1 MKKNF
6 FIIVLL
12 ITIFTV
18 SCKDKADSQSATV
31 TGKNTVK
38 HASGLEIYR
47 YEGYSIVKV
56 TAPWPDAKE
65 NFTYLLHKKG
75 ATIPDSLKSYTA
87 VQVPLKTI
95 AVTSTTHIP
104 SLESL
109 GAEHTLIAFPHT
121 EYVSS
126 LKTRALIDS
135 RKIKDVGT
143 NESINIEM
151 MIDLA
156 PDAMVAHS
164 IGSDNKT
171 LANLMQSG
179 IKVLYNGDWTE
190 QTPLGKAEWLKFFGA
205 LYDKNDEAEKLF
217 DTIET
222 EYNEAKKLAQ
232 SANNKPTILC
242 GAMYQNHWY
251 LPQGNSWAGYFLN
264 DAHSRYLWAGSKGTG
279 SLNLSFET
287 VLEKAKDADFWIGPS
302 EYTSLADMQK
312 ANPHYAEFKAFHNKN
327 VYSWSSKKGPT
338 GGLLYY
344 ELAPNRPD
352 LVLKDLIKIFHP
364 ELLPNHTL
372 QFFDKLN

>member
-1 MKKNF
+1 MKKSL
-6 FIIVLL
+6 IAIVLF
-12 ITIFTV
+12 ISAFAV
-18 SCKDKADSQSATV
+18 SCKKEAIEKVKAATGV
-31 TGKNTVK
+31 NTVK
-38 HASGLEIYR
+38 HATGLEIYR
-47 YEGYSIVKV
+47 HEGYSIVKV

-65 NFTYLLHKKG
+65 SFTYVLHKKDV
-75 ATIPDSLKSYTA
+75 TVPDSLKNYTS
-87 VQVPLKTI
+87 VQVPIKTI

-104 SLESL
+104 SLEAL
-109 GAEHTLIAFPHT
+109 GAEKTLVAFPHT
-121 EYVSS
+121 EYISS

-135 RKIKDVGT
+135 GKVKEVGT
-143 NESINIEM
+143 NESINMEM

-171 LANLMQSG
+171 LTNLMQSG

-205 LYDKNDEAEKLF
+205 LYDRNDEAEKLF
-217 DTIET
+217 DKIEAD
-222 EYNEAKKLAQ
+222 YNQAVKLAQ
-232 SANNKPTILC
+232 GAKNKPTVLC
-242 GAMYQNHWY
+242 GAMYQDHWY

-264 DAHSRYLWAGSKGTG
+264 DAHSQYLWADSKGTG

-312 ANPHYAEFKAFHNKN
+312 ANPHYAQFKAFRDKN

-352 LVLKDLIKIFHP
+352 LVLKDLVKILHP

-372 QFFDKLN
+372 HFFDKLN

>member
-1 MKKNF
+1 MKKSL
-6 FIIVLL
+6 IAIVLF
-12 ITIFTV
+12 ISIFAV
-18 SCKDKADSQSATV
+18 SCKKEAVEKIKAT
-31 TGKNTVK
+31 TGVNTVK
-38 HASGLEIYR
+38 HATGLEIYR
-47 YEGYSIVKV
+47 HEGYSIVKV

-65 NFTYLLHKKG
+65 SFTYVLHKAG
-75 ATIPDSLKSYTA
+75 VTVPDSLKNYTS
-87 VQVPLKTI
+87 VQIPIKTI

-104 SLESL
+104 SLEAL
-109 GAEHTLIAFPHT
+109 GAEKTLVAFPHT

-135 RKIKDVGT
+135 GKVKEAGT
-143 NESINIEM
+143 NESINMEM

-171 LANLMQSG
+171 LNNLMQSG

-217 DTIET
+217 DKIEAD
-222 EYNEAKKLAQ
+222 YNQAVKQAQGAK
-232 SANNKPTILC
+232 NKPTVLC
-242 GAMYQNHWY
+242 GAMYQDHWY

-264 DAHSRYLWAGSKGTG
+264 DAHSQYLWAESKGAG

-312 ANPHYAEFKAFHNKN
+312 ANPHYAQFKAFRDKN

-352 LVLKDLIKIFHP
+352 LVLKDLVKILHP
-364 ELLPNHTL
+364 ELLPNHQLT
-372 QFFDKLN
+372 FFDKLN

>member
-6 FIIVLL
+6 LLIVL
-12 ITIFTV
+12 FVSVFSV
-18 SCKDKADSQSATV
+18 SCKKETV
-31 TGKNTVK
+31 SIAENTSGKNTVK

-47 YEGYSIVKV
+47 HEGYSIVKV

-65 NFTYLLHKKG
+65 SFTYVLHKQGIKV
-75 ATIPDSLKSYTA
+75 PDSLKNYTS
-87 VQVPLKTI
+87 VQIPLKTI

-104 SLESL
+104 SLEAL
-109 GAEHTLIAFPHT
+109 GAEETLVAFPHT

-135 RKIKDVGT
+135 GKVKEVGT
-143 NESINIEM
+143 NESMNTEVV
-151 MIDLA
+151 IDLA
-156 PDAMVAHS
+156 PDALVGHS
-164 IGSDNKT
+164 ISSDNKT
-171 LANLMQSG
+171 FKDLQQSG

-190 QTPLGKAEWLKFFGA
+190 QTPLGKAEWVKFFGA
-205 LYDKNDEAEKLF
+205 LYDKNDEAEQLF
-217 DTIET
+217 NQIEQD
-222 EYNEAKKLAQ
+222 YNEAKKMAKNASKQ
-232 SANNKPTILC
+232 PTVLC
-242 GAMYQNHWY
+242 GAMYQDHWY

-264 DAHSRYLWAGSKGTG
+264 DAHSQYLWAESKGTG

-287 VLEKAKDADFWIGPS
+287 VLEKAQNADFWIGPS
-302 EYTSLADMQK
+302 EYTSLAELQK
-312 ANPHYAEFKAFHNKN
+312 ASPHYTQFKAFRDKN

-364 ELLPNHTL
+364 DLLPNHTL
-372 QFFDKLN
+372 QFFDKLK